1 MTPSRAIHV
10 LHVDDDS
17 SFLQLAERHLEQND
31 RLVVETETDPEVG
44 LDHLDEVD
52 CVVVDYKMAGLDG
65 LEFLRSVRE
74 DYSMPVIFFTGAGSE
89 SVASEAIGLGVTD
102 YLQKSGD
109 ATAFDILQKRIVNL
123 VDKQRAEASAEAAE
137 RRVREV
143 YERITVAF
151 FAVDDDWQFTYLNDD
166 AEALFETHED
176 ALVGTSLWEG
186 LVDLEDTDAEV
197 QLRTALAEQKQ
208 VSCGAELTS
217 LDKYVRL
224 YAYPD
229 ASGISVFAED
239 VTEARRQAAEIEDL
253 RSDLEVSEEQF
264 RTLRQK
270 VSRPSSPFR

>member
-1 MTPSRAIHV
+1 MTSSRAIHV
-10 LHVDDDS
+10 LHVDDDP
-17 SFLQLAERHLEQND
+17 SFLELAERHLEQND

-44 LDHLDEVD
+44 LEHLDAVD

-65 LEFLRSVRE
+65 LDFLRSVRA
-74 DYSMPVIFFTGAGSE
+74 DHSMPVIFFTGAGSE
-89 SVASEAIGLGVTD
+89 AVASEAISLGVTD

-109 ATAFDILQKRIVNL
+109 STSFDILQNRIEHL
-123 VDKQRAEASAEAAE
+123 VDKQRAEASAKTAE

-166 AEALFETHED
+166 AEALFDTHED
-176 ALVGTSLWEG
+176 ALVGTSLWDG
-186 LVDLEDTDAEV
+186 LADLEATDAETR
-197 QLRTALAEQKQ
+197 LRTALAEQEQ
-208 VSCGAELTS
+208 VSCEADLTS

-229 ASGISVFAED
+229 ESGVSVFVED
-239 VTEARRQAAEIEDL
+239 VTDIRRQEAEIEAL